1 MCCWVIQSHNNAT
14 HVTICS
20 LKHAL
25 SCSTWYFLPRS
36 LLCSCV
42 LCRCVCLSGSPG
54 IHKATMTS
62 FAINLYGQC
71 CQCRL
76 HVVGQAGQWIVGD
89 ISIVRSCWNI
99 CSLRSESNNGNLLY
113 YTCSLLYL
121 ERLFC
126 LKYQTQLVFQHGD
139 TYLVT
144 RIQNLVT
151 SLHLIYYWLATL
163 LCSGIS
169 QLPSVTYLE

>member
-1 MCCWVIQSHNNAT
+1 MQHTWQFVPWSMHLVAVPGTSCLVLSFV
-14 HVTICS
+14 HV
-20 LKHAL
+20 
-25 SCSTWYFLPRS
+25 Y
-36 LLCSCV
+36 CV
-42 LCRCVCLSGSPG
+42 DVSACLAPPG

-151 SLHLIYYWLATL
+151 SLHLIYCWLATL